1 LNFFSIKPKYRNG
14 GRANKALLPFPF
26 NQIDPSFWGFRG
38 VYVGIHYALTKNVTQ
53 IALLLR
59 IRVQFLL
66 SSMQYL
72 YIPLILTRKDGVTL
86 KFRHPLLRFSREKPN
101 FVLF

>member
-1 LNFFSIKPKYRNG
+1 MICSF
-14 GRANKALLPFPF
+14 GR
-26 NQIDPSFWGFRG
+26 FRG
-38 VYVGIHYALTKNVTQ
+38 AYIGIRYVLTKNATQ
-53 IALLLR
+53 IVLLLR

>member
-1 LNFFSIKPKYRNG
+1 MPYRHFRFDQMSCSF
-14 GRANKALLPFPF
+14 GR
-26 NQIDPSFWGFRG
+26 FRG
-38 VYVGIHYALTKNVTQ
+38 AYIGIRYTLTKNATQ
-53 IALLLR
+53 IVLLLR

-66 SSMQYL
+66 SPMQYL

>member
-1 LNFFSIKPKYRNG
+1 MAVGLFAVPPFS
-14 GRANKALLPFPF
+14 
-26 NQIDPSFWGFRG
+26 FRSDDLSLWEIPRR
-38 VYVGIHYALTKNVTQ
+38 VYWNPLYADEKRTQ
-53 IALLLR
+53 IVLLLR